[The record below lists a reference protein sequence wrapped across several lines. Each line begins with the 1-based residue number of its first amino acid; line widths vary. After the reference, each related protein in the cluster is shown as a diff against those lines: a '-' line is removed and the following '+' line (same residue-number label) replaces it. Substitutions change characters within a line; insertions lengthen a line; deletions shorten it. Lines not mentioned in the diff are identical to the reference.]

1 MQDKEYFSN
10 DDGLNLQTR
19 KEYFNEILNLESGRI
34 LSDFWLEYETYG
46 HFNGDNAIVICHA
59 LSGNCHA
66 AGRYE
71 GERKKGWWD
80 DVIGANKAIDTNKYF
95 VICVSILGA
104 NGGILGG
111 STNALSVE
119 ASTGREY
126 RLRFPVLAIS
136 DVVCAQ
142 MRLFERLG
150 IKKARAIIGGSLGG
164 MQALCFGIEQS
175 HFCDN
180 IMILASTYA
189 TQPWAIAFNKIATEA
204 IVRDSAFMGGYYDKE
219 HIKENG
225 LNGLSIGR
233 MAGHISFLSPHSM
246 ARKFGRNYSGTDGL
260 YELFGRYEIERYMQ
274 YNGDNFARKYD
285 PLCYLYVAK
294 MMNNF
299 DSTRHYNSL
308 KNALSLSK
316 ARFYLLAFS
325 GDLLFMPDE
334 MEQISQALSELG
346 REHFYSCEH
355 SDYGHD
361 SFLVENDITT
371 KHIKR
376 FLNENSK

>member
-1 MQDKEYFSN
+1 
-10 DDGLNLQTR
+10 
-19 KEYFNEILNLESGRI
+19 
-34 LSDFWLEYETYG
+34 
-46 HFNGDNAIVICHA
+46 
-59 LSGNCHA
+59 
-66 AGRYE
+66 
-71 GERKKGWWD
+71 
-80 DVIGANKAIDTNKYF
+80 
-95 VICVSILGA
+95 
-104 NGGILGG
+104 
-111 STNALSVE
+111 
-119 ASTGREY
+119 
-126 RLRFPVLAIS
+126 
-136 DVVCAQ
+136 
-142 MRLFERLG
+142 
-150 IKKARAIIGGSLGG
+150 
-164 MQALCFGIEQS
+164 
-175 HFCDN
+175 
-180 IMILASTYA
+180 
-189 TQPWAIAFNKIATEA
+189 
-204 IVRDSAFMGGYYDKE
+204 
-219 HIKENG
+219 
-225 LNGLSIGR
+225 
-233 MAGHISFLSPHSM
+233 M

-308 KNALSLSK
+308 KNALLLSK

>member
-1 MQDKEYFSN
+1 MQDNTNFYDS
-10 DDGLNLQTR
+10 DDALNLQTR
-19 KEYFNEILNLESGRI
+19 KEYFNEVLSLESGRI
-34 LSDFWLEYETYG
+34 LSEFWLEYETYG
-46 HFNGDNAIVICHA
+46 HFNGDNAIIICHA
-59 LSGNCHA
+59 LTGNCHA

-71 GERKKGWWD
+71 GERKSGWWD
-80 DVIGANKAIDTNKYF
+80 DMIGANKPIDTNKYF
-95 VICVSILGA
+95 VICVSILGS

-111 STNALSVE
+111 SSNALSIE
-119 ASTGREY
+119 PSTSREY
-126 RLRFPVLAIS
+126 RTRFPVLAIS
-136 DVVCAQ
+136 DVVRAQ

-164 MQALCFGIEQS
+164 MQALCFGIEQP
-175 HFCDN
+175 HFCDD

-189 TQPWAIAFNKIATEA
+189 TQPWAIAFNKIACECIA
-204 IVRDSAFMGGYYDKE
+204 RDPDFKGGYYDKE
-219 HIKENG
+219 RIKQNG

-246 ARKFGRNYSGTDGL
+246 SQKFGRNYSSTDGL

-299 DSTRHYNSL
+299 DCTRHYDSL

-316 ARFYLLAFS
+316 ARMYLLSFS
-325 GDLLFMPDE
+325 GDLLFNPSE
-334 MEQISQALSELG
+334 MKAISDALSELG
-346 REHFYSCEH
+346 REHYYCCEA

-361 SFLVENDITT
+361 AFLVETDTT
-371 KHIKR
+371 AKHIKR
-376 FLNENSK
+376 FLDEQ